1 MQIRFTPVRLIILA
15 TVVLGVGGYFL
26 VDWLIVTDVERVEAM
41 VDRLAR
47 VAEMNEVEAAMP
59 HLDASFRMG
68 RLDRDAFRKWCVK
81 TLTVLRVRE
90 VSIWETKVALDGP
103 DGQSARAE
111 VQTFVEM
118 EDPPG
123 FHRVDWELGFRR
135 RGEDVWKLSSLRAFH
150 PKDRREIPLESIPN
164 WIP

>member
-1 MQIRFTPVRLIILA
+1 MQIRLTPLRLVILA
-15 TVVLGVGGYFL
+15 VMVLGVGGYFL
-26 VDWLIVTDVERVEAM
+26 LDWLIVTDVERVEAM

-47 VAEMNEVEAAMP
+47 MAETNDVEAAMP

-81 TLTVLRVRE
+81 ILTVLRVRD
-90 VSIWETKVALDGP
+90 VSIYDTTVALDGSEG
-103 DGQSARAE
+103 DSARAV
-111 VQTFVEM
+111 VQTFVEL

-135 RGEDVWKLSSLRAFH
+135 HGEEVWKLSSLRAFR
-150 PKDRREIPLESIPN
+150 PKDQREIPLESVPS